1 VPSRPVTGIAMQW
14 LRQSRHCDC
23 ILKVNQ
29 QGPDFDDLKIFKK
42 MTYKMTGKIQ
52 KNDLKY
58 DPKM

>member
-1 VPSRPVTGIAMQW
+1 VG
-14 LRQSRHCDC
+14 DY
-23 ILKVNQ
+23 

-42 MTYKMTGKIQ
+42 MTYKMTEKIQ